1 MKTGL
6 LLSLLLVPALSWGVV
21 GGRTITDG
29 SYRQTVALTFKDSA
43 TQSQA
48 EIYCSG
54 TLIGPRLVLTA
65 AHCITLGAKAFKTSV
80 EEFPQ
85 KIWIYIG
92 DSMESESRP
101 WVVPQLKV
109 ARVHV
114 HPQPDIP
121 RGDLALLVLEQDV
134 DLAAYQIQPA
144 PMTLANRDMIGRE
157 LTHVGY
163 GMTVHQGVKGTKAS
177 VSLPLRA
184 ITGYNGLE
192 IGKIFEQG
200 PGACHGDSGGS
211 AYLLDKDGQV
221 KFIGV
226 ETSISNHPCG
236 EAATYFVPV
245 SQEMFIW
252 IRGAVSL
259 PLFE

>member
-1 MKTGL
+1 M
-6 LLSLLLVPALSWGVV
+6 LSWGVV
-21 GGRTITDG
+21 GGRVITDG
-29 SYRQTVALTFKDSA
+29 SYRQTVALTFKA
-43 TQSQA
+43 TGEQTQG
-48 EIYCSG
+48 EVFCSG
-54 TLIGPRLVLTA
+54 TLIGPRVVLTA
-65 AHCITLGAKAFKTSV
+65 AHCILSGAKAFKVSP

-85 KIWIYIG
+85 KTWIYVG
-92 DSMESESRP
+92 DSMDLEARP
-101 WVVPQLKV
+101 WVTPQFKV
-109 ARVHV
+109 ANAHL
-114 HPQPDIP
+114 HPQRDIN

-144 PMTLANRDMIGRE
+144 PMTLAHTKMVGRE

-163 GMTVHQGVKGTKAS
+163 GMTEHQGVKGIKTA

-184 ITGYNGLE
+184 LNGYNGLE
-192 IGKIFEQG
+192 IGLIFKPG

-211 AYLLDKDGQV
+211 AYLRDDDGQV
-221 KFIGV
+221 KFVGV
-226 ETSISNHPCG
+226 ENAISNHPCG
-236 EAATYFVPV
+236 EAATYFIPV